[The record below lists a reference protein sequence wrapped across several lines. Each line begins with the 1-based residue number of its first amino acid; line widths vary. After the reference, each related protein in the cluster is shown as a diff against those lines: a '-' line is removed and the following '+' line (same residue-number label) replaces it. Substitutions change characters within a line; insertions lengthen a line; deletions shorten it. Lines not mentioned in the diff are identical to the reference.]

1 MHNETAPLRNG
12 VDPAPPP
19 AGPTIEERRRIVQEA
34 IDALAPVVAGD
45 GGMLSLVAVDGDQVT
60 VRLAGTC
67 GACELA
73 SLTLLGLR
81 ARLVP
86 QLGRAVRVVPE
97 GTPIDVVPEGVPI
110 GA

>member
-1 MHNETAPLRNG
+1 MRDETLALG
-12 VDPAPPP
+12 DGGDPASPA
-19 AGPTIEERRRIVQEA
+19 AGPTVEDRRRIVQEA

-45 GGMLSLVAVDGDQVT
+45 GGMLSLVAVEGDQVI

-86 QLGRAVRVVPE
+86 QLGRAIRVVPE
-97 GTPIDVVPEGVPI
+97 GTPIS
-110 GA
+110 A